1 MLDKYGVFKPQRSV
15 LPRPT
20 EQVLQQRVGAVH
32 DHTSTAATWT
42 DWLNETGDHGI
53 HVTVQFLDQL
63 KPAVLERGP
72 RSWWLELTMS
82 VADYA
87 ELTPGP
93 EVTLRF
99 VETIEEV
106 LARCGPKL
114 TPPPPDR
121 VGRTKRETA
130 WLADG
135 GTNPGPGTAT
145 PLRIRKPPPPMPEAR
160 LWDLISRTTSPTTG
174 VFRLGWQQADRFTA
188 RMRLLVDALDDEAHR
203 SAAAEVLGFVSDDV
217 WEDTRA
223 WAVSL
228 GPDAYGAILREPTT
242 LAERL
247 RECQSDDEIGEA
259 GALLEF
265 SGTD

>member
-1 MLDKYGVFKPQRSV
+1 M
-15 LPRPT
+15 
-20 EQVLQQRVGAVH
+20 
-32 DHTSTAATWT
+32 
-42 DWLNETGDHGI
+42 N
-53 HVTVQFLDQL
+53 VQFLDVL
-63 KPAVLERGP
+63 KPVVLGRETRW
-72 RSWWLELTMS
+72 WWLELTMS

-99 VETIEEV
+99 VESIEEA
-106 LARCGPKL
+106 LARCRPAV
-114 TPPPPDR
+114 TPPPPGG

-135 GTNPGPGTAT
+135 GTNPGPGTDT

-160 LWDLISRTTSPTTG
+160 LWDLISRTSSPTTG

-188 RMRLLVDALDDEAHR
+188 RMRLLVDALDGEAHR
-203 SAAAEVLGFVSDDV
+203 NAAAEVLGFVSDDV

-228 GPDAYGAILREPTT
+228 GQDAYEAILREPTT
-242 LAERL
+242 RRQTPRVPER
-247 RECQSDDEIGEA
+247 
-259 GALLEF
+259 
-265 SGTD
+265 